1 VSEIQ
6 NNIIID
12 EKFEVKHLD
21 KTSNGIEVLEVPKDN
36 LVDFATALKMDV
48 NTQFNMLLSISGIDL
63 DTCFQVVY
71 FLYST
76 VFNKKFVLKV
86 ELDKENPSVDTLS
99 EIYSAA
105 NWHERETYDLF
116 GIKFNNHPNL
126 ERILLPKD
134 WVGHPL
140 RKNYV
145 NKDERLSWNER

>member
-1 VSEIQ
+1 MSEIQ